1 VTDQFQGHRVQRTDP
16 DQPEAAAGAPN
27 PATPVGRSAPA
38 ALAAVPPRLAAIA
51 GSASGRSQFHREVLR
66 AICEAVDAPFGLIHV
81 RGGAD
86 VLDDSWHRGGGDPS
100 VWRGPATV
108 LLDETISTGRA
119 RARIYAA
126 GDGRHRLVL
135 LAHPVPDAA
144 GATCGAIVVVIP
156 GVADE
161 LIAATT
167 SELGRTLSIA
177 AFFSSNL
184 GRGAGGSAGG
194 AGGGGGNGTA
204 GRFEMDALTAAGG
217 ARDRVHLAFLL
228 ANGLRTRTGTEMV
241 AVGAVEGTRVRML
254 AISGFDE
261 VKARSPGARRI
272 LSAMEECLDAG
283 HRIVAQSGDRW
294 DDEVADTRH
303 RLHLAWHRSSGGA
316 AVLSVPLR
324 DGDDPD
330 ADIVGIVSVRARP
343 GAPLGGPDIES
354 IERTLAPYGLLV
366 RTIERADRGVVRH
379 AADAAGSWCRAL
391 AGPRTLARR
400 LLVTAAIVLGLG
412 WLAFGRLELRIAADA
427 SLVPASSR
435 HVAAAMD
442 GRLEAV
448 LARDGQRVEAG
459 QVLARL
465 RTGELELELARLGAA
480 IEVQRLEAR
489 RALVDGD
496 LAGSHLAES
505 EQRALE
511 GEAAMVAER
520 LARAEIRAPI
530 AGTVVSS
537 RLERE
542 LGRMITRGQLLFTIA
557 GDDGWAVEVS
567 IPERDIGEVGPG
579 MRGRF
584 APRARPDAVH
594 AVTLDR
600 IAAAAA
606 PAGGVNVFVAEARLD
621 ASSDWMRPGMEGV
634 VRLDAGERP
643 VWWVLGRR
651 SISWVRRTFWL

>member
-1 VTDQFQGHRVQRTDP
+1 MQRTDP
-16 DQPEAAAGAPN
+16 DQPETAADAPSLAA
-27 PATPVGRSAPA
+27 PASRSAPA
-38 ALAAVPPRLAAIA
+38 ALTAVPPRLAATA
-51 GSASGRSQFHREVLR
+51 GTASSRSQFHREVLR
-66 AICEAVDAPFGLIHV
+66 SICEAVDAPFGLIHV

-86 VLDDSWHRGGGDPS
+86 VLDDSWHRGAGDPS

-135 LAHPVPDAA
+135 LAHPVPDAG

-177 AFFSSNL
+177 AFLSANL
-184 GRGAGGSAGG
+184 GRSSGGSAAAG
-194 AGGGGGNGTA
+194 AA
-204 GRFEMDALTAAGG
+204 GRFEMEALTAAGG
-217 ARDRVHLAFLL
+217 VRDRVHLAFQL

-241 AVGAVEGTRVRML
+241 AVGAVEGARVRML

-261 VKARSPGARRI
+261 VKPRSPGARQI
-272 LSAMEECLDAG
+272 AGAMEECLDAG

-294 DDEVADTRH
+294 EDEVADTRH
-303 RLHLAWHRSSGGA
+303 RLHLAWHRSTGGSP
-316 AVLSVPLR
+316 VLSLPLR

-330 ADIVGIVSVRARP
+330 AEIVGIVSVRARP
-343 GAPLGGPDIES
+343 GTQLGGQDIEGF
-354 IERTLAPYGLLV
+354 ERTLSPYGLLV
-366 RTIERADRGVVRH
+366 RTIERADRGVARH
-379 AADAAGSWCRAL
+379 AADAVGKWCRAL

-400 LLVTAAIVLGLG
+400 VLVMTALVLGLG
-412 WLAFGRLELRIAADA
+412 WLAFGRLELRIAVDA

-442 GRLEAV
+442 GRLDEV
-448 LARDGQRVEAG
+448 LARDGQRVSAG

-465 RTGELELELARLGAA
+465 RTGELELELARLQAA

-489 RALVDGD
+489 RALVDGE
-496 LAGSHLAES
+496 LTGSHLAES

-511 GEAAMVAER
+511 GEAAMVEER
-520 LARAEIRAPI
+520 IERAEIRAPI
-530 AGTVVSS
+530 AGTVVAS

-542 LGRMITRGQLLFTIA
+542 LGRMITRGETLFTIA
-557 GDDGWAVEVS
+557 GEDGWAVEVS

-579 MRGRF
+579 MHGRF

-594 AVTLDR
+594 TVILER
-600 IAAAAA
+600 VAAAAA
-606 PAGGVNVFVAEARLD
+606 PAGGVNVFAAEARLEV
-621 ASSDWMRPGMEGV
+621 SSDWMRPGMEGV
-634 VRLDAGERP
+634 VRLDAGQRP
-643 VWWVLGRR
+643 AWWVLGRR
-651 SISWVRRTFWL
+651 SISWVRRTLWL